1 MRDSLRARLTLW
13 NLLIVATALALFAV
27 LLYSSFARQVY
38 SHHDEELADDA
49 ARLIALVRGAPDP
62 LAAADALKRVD
73 AGAILAMLRDREG
86 RILFR
91 SSRLAQ
97 SEPRIGE
104 HEALIH
110 AAARARTEPQFFTVH
125 LNKAGPVRFI
135 CLTASKQSGI
145 FLQLGQP
152 LGDVDQTLGFLRN
165 ATVVLIP
172 IVVVLTSFGGLVIAR
187 RALAPVNVIARTL
200 EEIQATDLDRR
211 IDFTPRDDELRRM
224 VVSLNRLLDRL
235 ARAFASLRE
244 FAADASHQLQTPL
257 TVMKGSVDVALSS
270 RPDPAAYRTVLEQI
284 SEEIDAL
291 TEVLGDLRALSLA
304 DAGHKADTARR
315 VDASGV
321 FQEAAEIVQ
330 ALGEAADVSVDVAI
344 APGLTVWGDEV
355 RLQQIVLNLGDN
367 AVKYTPRRGTVRI
380 TARSDGGQLQLVV
393 ADTGPGI
400 TADDLPHIFNRF
412 YRGRGTTVSGSG
424 LGLAI
429 VKRIVDAHGGSIE
442 AVNNPDRGATFTVLL
457 PLTLGPPSTVGY
469 RA

>member
-1 MRDSLRARLTLW
+1 MRDSLRARLTFW
-13 NLLIVATALALFAV
+13 NLLMVASALTLFAV

-49 ARLIALVRGAPDP
+49 ARLVALISNAPDP
-62 LAAADALKRVD
+62 LTAASALGKVD
-73 AGAILAMLRDREG
+73 SGAILAMLRDTHG

-91 SSRLAQ
+91 SSRLAR
-97 SEPRIGE
+97 SEPKIGE
-104 HEALIH
+104 HQVLVH
-110 AAARARTEPQFFTVH
+110 AAARAPAEPQFFTVH
-125 LNKAGPVRFI
+125 LDQAGTVRFI
-135 CLTASKQSGI
+135 CLAASKESGI

-172 IVVVLTSFGGLVIAR
+172 VVVLLTSFGGLLIAR
-187 RALAPVNVIARTL
+187 RALAPVNAIAHTL

-224 VVSLNRLLDRL
+224 VASLNRLLDRL

-257 TVMKGSVDVALSS
+257 TVMKGSLDVALSS
-270 RPDPAAYRTVLEQI
+270 RPDPAAYRTVLAQI
-284 SEEIDAL
+284 SDEIDIL
-291 TEVLGDLRALSLA
+291 TAVLSDLRALSLA
-304 DAGHKADTARR
+304 DAGHRGDTTKP

-321 FQEAAEIVQ
+321 FNDAAEIVQ
-330 ALGEAADVSVDVAI
+330 ALGEAAEVAVHVAI

-367 AVKYTPRRGTVRI
+367 AVKYTPREGTIRI
-380 TARSDGGQLQLVV
+380 AASAHGDQLQLVV
-393 ADTGPGI
+393 ADTGSGI
-400 TADDLPHIFNRF
+400 APDDLPHIFDRF
-412 YRGRGTTVSGSG
+412 YRGRGAVVSGSG

-429 VKRIVDAHGGSIE
+429 VKRIVDAHGGRID
-442 AVNNPDRGATFTVLL
+442 AANNPHGGATFTVSL
-457 PLTLGPPSTVGY
+457 PLAP
-469 RA
+469 RAA